1 MGWSSFQEVAID
13 FTGGTL
19 GGSGNAL
26 PDTTIREEWEDANN
40 YRVGLR
46 WSASP
51 TTQWRFGY
59 VFDETP
65 QPEEAV
71 SPLLPDADRNGFTI
85 GFGHNGP
92 GLGFDVALMY
102 LPFDERTRDQSFATG
117 PGEAPDP
124 TFFGTYNTTAY
135 LLGVTVNW

>member
-1 MGWSSFQEVAID
+1 VKID

-19 GGSGNAL
+19 GGAGNAL
-26 PDTTIREEWEDANN
+26 PDTTIREDWKDANN
-40 YRVGLR
+40 YRAGLR
-46 WSASP
+46 WSTSP

-59 VFDETP
+59 VFDESP

-71 SPLLPDADRNGFTI
+71 SPLLPDADRNGVTI
-85 GFGHNGP
+85 GYGHNGP

-102 LPFDERTRDQSFATG
+102 LDFKERSRNRSFDDLE
-117 PGEAPDP
+117 P
-124 TFFGTYNTTAY
+124 TFFGTYKTQAY